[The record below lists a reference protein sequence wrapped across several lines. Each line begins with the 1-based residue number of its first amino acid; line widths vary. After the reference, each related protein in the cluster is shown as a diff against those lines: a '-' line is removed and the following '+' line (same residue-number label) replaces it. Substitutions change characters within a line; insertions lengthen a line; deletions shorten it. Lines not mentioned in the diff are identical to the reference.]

1 MLYVR
6 SGERNWPFFFSPF
19 LFSGSAMNVVFSED
33 EMKKFLEEATRV
45 SQVVSCF
52 FLATFTSSV
61 NCYLVYM
68 LFCFAQDVFPFFFS
82 STHYSPKYRNEK
94 TQMHLIIF
102 GSLGLME
109 EGEDQ
114 WIFYHNRVLYNFSLQ
129 EQAWISMNFVH
140 ELDAGQV
147 THGIPRL
154 TGSPTMVIT
163 NKWRL
168 PDF

>member
-1 MLYVR
+1 
-6 SGERNWPFFFSPF
+6 
-19 LFSGSAMNVVFSED
+19 MNVVFSED

-68 LFCFAQDVFPFFFS
+68 LFCFAQDVFPFYFS

-114 WIFYHNRVLYNFSLQ
+114 
-129 EQAWISMNFVH
+129 
-140 ELDAGQV
+140 
-147 THGIPRL
+147 
-154 TGSPTMVIT
+154 
-163 NKWRL
+163 
-168 PDF
+168 